1 MRLEQTRLG
10 SKATSDVDRLVT
22 VCMFHGT
29 SLFTHIVPFHSSS
42 LPAPSPL
49 AGGFDQAGL
58 PCDFAWT
65 IIAVFS
71 QAKLLLHPSALQTT
85 PVQSSHADQE
95 GHEDCLE
102 EVHEEAGAELHA
114 LQWCRFYNPKM
125 VRPMND
131 LY

>member
-1 MRLEQTRLG
+1 MCIRDSDLTAVLFSFTGNIYATDRLD

-58 PCDFAWT
+58 PCDFART

-71 QAKLLLHPSALQTT
+71 QAKLLLHPSALLKQ
-85 PVQSSHADQE
+85 
-95 GHEDCLE
+95 
-102 EVHEEAGAELHA
+102 
-114 LQWCRFYNPKM
+114 QW
-125 VRPMND
+125 
-131 LY
+131 